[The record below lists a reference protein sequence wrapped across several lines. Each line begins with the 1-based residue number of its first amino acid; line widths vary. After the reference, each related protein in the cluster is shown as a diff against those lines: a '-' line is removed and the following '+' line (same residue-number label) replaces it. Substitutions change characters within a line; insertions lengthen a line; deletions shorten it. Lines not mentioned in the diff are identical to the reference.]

1 MICIRRRK
9 GTMLKS
15 AIAATSLALALL
27 AAPAAQAQSSTY
39 PNRTVRIIVPY
50 AAGGGTDIVA
60 RLVAQRLQESLG
72 QTVIV
77 ENRPGASG
85 MLGPDVA
92 AKSTPDGYT
101 LLFAAT
107 GNMAVSP
114 AVYSKMPYAPLKDFV
129 PISQMVQYPL
139 IMFVSEKH
147 PATTLKDFIGWA
159 KANPDKTN
167 YASASAV
174 FTLSTELFKQRTG
187 TPGQMIPF
195 KSSNESVTNVVGN
208 QVTFAMTEP
217 PPIVPQVA
225 AGKARALAVAAP
237 TRLPELPDV
246 PTMQQAGVDLNVHL
260 WLGLFAPA
268 GTPPEIVAKLE
279 AECLRMARLPELKE
293 RLRTMSTDLVGS
305 TSADFFRMIDGE
317 IKVWT
322 DVARKANIKL
332 EQ

>member
-1 MICIRRRK
+1 MI
-9 GTMLKS
+9 KS
-15 AIAATSLALALL
+15 AIVATSLALALL
-27 AAPAAQAQSSTY
+27 TAPGAQAQGSTY
-39 PNRTVRIIVPY
+39 PTRTIRIIVPY
-50 AAGGGTDIVA
+50 AAGGGTDLVA
-60 RLVAQRLQESLG
+60 RVVAQRLQEGLG

-114 AVYSKMPYAPLKDFV
+114 AVYSKMPYSPLKDFV
-129 PISQMVQYPL
+129 PISQMVKYPL
-139 IMFVSEKH
+139 IMIVNEKH
-147 PATTLKDFIGWA
+147 PAATLKDLIAWT

-167 YASASAV
+167 YATASAV
-174 FTLSTELFKQRTG
+174 FTLSTELFKQKTG
-187 TPGQMIPF
+187 TPGQMITF
-195 KSSNESVTNVVGN
+195 KSSNESVMNVIAN
-208 QVTFAMTEP
+208 QVTFVMAEP

-225 AGKARALAVAAP
+225 AGKARALAVASP

-246 PTMQQAGVDLNVHL
+246 PTMQEAGVDLNVQL

-268 GTPPEIVAKLE
+268 GTPPEIVARLE
-279 AECLRMARLPELKE
+279 AECQRMARLPEFKQ
-293 RLRTMSTDLVGS
+293 RLRTMSTDTVGS
-305 TSADFFRMIDGE
+305 TSAEFFQLVDAE
-317 IKVWT
+317 IKMWS
-322 DVARKANIKL
+322 DVAKKANIRL

>member
-1 MICIRRRK
+1 
-9 GTMLKS
+9 MLKS
-15 AIAATSLALALL
+15 AIVATSLALALL
-27 AAPAAQAQSSTY
+27 TAPAAQAQSSTY
-39 PNRTVRIIVPY
+39 PTRTVKIIVPY

-114 AVYSKMPYAPLKDFV
+114 AVYSKMPYSPLKDFV
-129 PISQMVQYPL
+129 PVSQMVKYPL
-139 IMFVSEKH
+139 IMIVNEKH
-147 PATTLKDFIGWA
+147 PAATLKDLIAWT

-167 YASASAV
+167 YATTSAV
-174 FTLSTELFKQRTG
+174 FTLSTELFKQKTG
-187 TPGQMIPF
+187 TPGQMITF
-195 KSSNESVTNVVGN
+195 KSSNELVMNVIAN
-208 QVTFAMTEP
+208 QVTFAMAEP

-225 AGKARALAVAAP
+225 SGKARALAVASP

-246 PTMQQAGVDLNVHL
+246 PTMQEAGVDLNVQL

-279 AECLRMARLPELKE
+279 AECQRMARLPEFKQ
-293 RLRTMSTDLVGS
+293 RLRTMSTDTVGG
-305 TSADFFRMIDGE
+305 TSAEFFQLVDAE
-317 IKVWT
+317 IKMWT

-332 EQ
+332 ERE